1 MNVKRGDNI
10 IYLHLQER
18 LRCSLCRNQQTQAI
32 TLSTLI
38 WRNKPYSEHFFNILL
53 SHEVINTPSLNLNFV
68 IYWKW
73 AYDLLSANCWN
84 KASFVLGEL
93 ISNYLHFAM
102 CLPWTILFLGA
113 RCVLGMVRRTPTIG
127 RSVSKRFGSVIRSTF
142 DVGTVTKIEANE
154 KGSCNN
160 IGSTQEST
168 LPPTIKNEE
177 LQP

>member
-102 CLPWTILFLGA
+102 CLPWTILFLGG
-113 RCVLGMVRRTPTIG
+113 RCVLGMVRRYSYD
-127 RSVSKRFGSVIRSTF
+127 RKVSFKKIWIRYKINFWRRNCYQNWSKWKRVM
-142 DVGTVTKIEANE
+142 
-154 KGSCNN
+154 
-160 IGSTQEST
+160 
-168 LPPTIKNEE
+168 
-177 LQP
+177 